1 MRLQGLG
8 CRASRSRLPAAL
20 RTTPGTLFCVGVVVL
35 ASLGIN
41 NLTNG
46 VLNTF
51 GIGLRTLGIFK
62 PSVLVGIDAL
72 GLMMLAIMILV
83 FGRWPP

>member
-1 MRLQGLG
+1 LRLQGLG
-8 CRASRSRLPAAL
+8 CRASTSRLLVAL
-20 RTTPGTLFCVGVVVL
+20 RTIPGTLFCVGVVVL

-51 GIGLRTLGIFK
+51 GVALVFGIELRTL
-62 PSVLVGIDAL
+62 
-72 GLMMLAIMILV
+72 
-83 FGRWPP
+83 